1 MEILNLILNTE
12 NVRTLFLALI
22 VLGCA
27 IWLRMDLL
35 NKLVS
40 KEELDEKLDKGFS
53 AFHKQLKEND
63 FHHIH
68 QAIKALTFVLCKED
82 MLKEEDRQYVEKQLE
97 EN

>member
-1 MEILNLILNTE
+1 LNLILNTE

-27 IWLRMDLL
+27 IWLRMNLL

-40 KEELDEKLDKGFS
+40 KEEFDIKLS